1 MSDQPAHTPAR
12 RLSWR
17 RLRALTVKETRQLL
31 RDKSNLMVGLFLPVV
46 LILVFGYGLSFDIK
60 NAPVALVS
68 DDTSPTAQDVLAGF
82 YLSPYFSVTPLRSMV
97 EAQRL
102 MRAGKV
108 EAIVYLQSD
117 FSRRLAA
124 RDATIQVLVNAVD
137 ANRARVLEGFA
148 LGAIGQWSMKRAAA
162 GDGGIMPAP
171 AVRLETRLWF
181 NEANTSTHFLV
192 PGLIVLI
199 MTLNGALLTSLVMAR
214 EWERGTLESLF
225 VTPMNTG
232 ELIASKLIPYFGV
245 GLAGLTMCLL
255 AGKFLFFVPIRGS
268 LLLIVLISMLYLLVS
283 LSLGLLISAATK
295 NQFLASQ
302 VALITSFLPALMLSG
317 FIFDLRSVPAVV
329 RAIGT
334 VLPPTYYVEALQTLF
349 LAGNVSGLLIK
360 DCAVL
365 LLAAVVLLVLIRINT
380 RKQLA

>member
-1 MSDQPAHTPAR
+1 MTDQHVPTR
-12 RLSWR
+12 RLSWT

-60 NAPVALVS
+60 NAPVAIVS
-68 DDTSPTAQDVLAGF
+68 QDTSPTARDVVAGF
-82 YLSPYFSVTPLRSMV
+82 YLSPYFSVTPLRSMP

-102 MRAGKV
+102 MRSGEV

-117 FSRRLAA
+117 FSRQLAA
-124 RDATIQVLVNAVD
+124 GKATIQVLVNGVD

-148 LGAIGQWSMKRAAA
+148 QGAIAQWSMKRAAA
-162 GDGGIMPAP
+162 GEGRAMPVP

-181 NEANTSTHFLV
+181 NEANNSTHFLV

-225 VTPMNTG
+225 VTPINTG

-268 LLLIVLISMLYLLVS
+268 LLLIILISMLYLLVS

-302 VALITSFLPALMLSG
+302 VALITSFLPAMMLSG
-317 FIFDLRSVPAVV
+317 FIFDLRSVPTVV
-329 RAIGT
+329 RLVGA
-334 VLPPTYYVEALQTLF
+334 VLPPTYYVEALQSLF
-349 LAGNVSGLLIK
+349 LAGNVRGLLIK
-360 DCAVL
+360 DFAVL
-365 LLAAVVLLVLIRINT
+365 SVAAIVLFVLIRINT
-380 RKQLA
+380 RKQLV

>member
-1 MSDQPAHTPAR
+1 MTDQHVPTR
-12 RLSWR
+12 RLSWT

-60 NAPVALVS
+60 NAPVAIVS
-68 DDTSPTAQDVLAGF
+68 QDTSPTAQDVVAGF
-82 YLSPYFSVTPLRSMV
+82 YLSPYFSVTPLRSMP

-102 MRAGKV
+102 MRSGEV

-117 FSRRLAA
+117 FARQLAA
-124 RDATIQVLVNAVD
+124 GNATIQVLVNGVD

-148 LGAIGQWSMKRAAA
+148 QGAIAQWSMKRAAA
-162 GDGGIMPAP
+162 GEGSAMPAP

-181 NEANTSTHFLV
+181 NEANNSTHFLV

-225 VTPMNTG
+225 VTPINTG

-268 LLLIVLISMLYLLVS
+268 LLLIILISMLYLVVS

-302 VALITSFLPALMLSG
+302 VALITSFLPAMMLSG
-317 FIFDLRSVPAVV
+317 FIFDLRSVPTVV
-329 RAIGT
+329 RLVGA
-334 VLPPTYYVEALQTLF
+334 VLPPTYYVEALQSLF

-365 LLAAVVLLVLIRINT
+365 SAAAIVLFVLIRINT
-380 RKQLA
+380 RKQLV